1 LTIIFSGMMA
11 TTPGQGGA
19 TWAVLNFLLGFKRL
33 GHEIFF
39 VEPAPTQLLRPAGA
53 TLKDSENAAYFRQ
66 VVAEF
71 GLAQTSALLA
81 AGTRETV
88 GCGYRQLVEAAGRAN
103 VVFNVAGM
111 LTDAEL
117 LGPPPVRVYLDLDPA
132 FTQLWQ
138 AAEGLDMR
146 MEGHTHFVTVGCS
159 IGTAD
164 CRVPTCGRNWI
175 HTFPPVVLEQWP
187 LADAHPTRGL
197 TTVGNWRGYGNVEL
211 EGVKLGQKVH
221 SMRRFFALPRLCGQ
235 SIELAM
241 TIDPAEANDLS
252 ALHQNGWTITDPAA
266 VAATPDAYRTYIRE
280 SKGEFGVAKS
290 GYADSSC
297 GWFSDRSA
305 CYLASGRPVI
315 AQETGFS
322 RVLPTGRGLFAV
334 SNVEQTAAAIQSLD
348 SDYAGHARRARL
360 LAQEHFDSDKV
371 LRRLLELVSPC
382 P

>member
-11 TTPGQGGA
+11 ATPGQGGA
-19 TWAVLNFLLGFKRL
+19 TWAVLNYLLGFKRL
-33 GHEIFF
+33 GHEVFF
-39 VEPAPTQLLRPAGA
+39 VEPAPAQLLQPAGA
-53 TLKDSENAAYFRQ
+53 TLKLCENAAYFRQ

-88 GCGYRQLVEAAGRAN
+88 GCEYRQLVAAARRAD
-103 VVFNVAGM
+103 VIFNVAGM
-111 LTDAEL
+111 LVDAEL

-138 AAEGLDMR
+138 SAEGLDMR

-159 IGTAD
+159 IGTD
-164 CRVPTCGRNWI
+164 NCKVPTCGRRWI
-175 HTFPPVVLEQWP
+175 HTLAPVMLEQWP
-187 LADAHPTRGL
+187 AADAAPLRGL
-197 TTVGNWRGYGNVEL
+197 TTVGNWRAYGNVEL

-221 SMRRFFALPRLCGQ
+221 SMRRFYGLPRLCGQ
-235 SIELAM
+235 TIELAM
-241 TIDPAEANDLS
+241 AIAPAEANDLA

-266 VAATPDAYRTYIRE
+266 VAATPRAYRSYIRE

-334 SNVEQTAAAIQSLD
+334 SNVEQAAAAIQSLD
-348 SDYAGHARRARL
+348 RDYMGHAREARL
-360 LAQEHFDSDKV
+360 LAEEHFDSDKV
-371 LRRLLELVSPC
+371 LRRLLDLVSSC